1 MKRLLTIVLVLFLSG
16 CATVAKVDKGQQ
28 VVKDRLVVDLEGP
41 WNQFASVGSA
51 QIPTWTIDGFSVD
64 RLQFFVG
71 IKDGAQLA
79 PALPGSKDQRP
90 LMFRAQMQPHE
101 IVALYET
108 YLTRDGSTFKLDRLE
123 PVQFLEGQGFRFT
136 YLLTRRMD
144 DVRLAGVGYGVV
156 RGGELF
162 GIVYQAP
169 RLGFFPRYEK
179 QIEKMAL
186 TARLK

>member
-1 MKRLLTIVLVLFLSG
+1 MMRLLALVLVFLVTG
-16 CATVAKVDKGQQ
+16 CVTVAKVDKGQQ
-28 VVKDRLVVDLEGP
+28 IVQGRLVVELEGH
-41 WNQFASVGSA
+41 WNQFASVGQA

-71 IKDGAQLA
+71 VTDGAVLA
-79 PALPGSKDQRP
+79 PAQPGAKDQRP
-90 LMFRAQMQPHE
+90 LVFRAQMQPHE

-108 YLTRDGSTFKLDRLE
+108 YLTRDGSAFKLDRLE
-123 PVQFLEGQGFRFT
+123 PIQFLGGQGFRFA

-144 DVRLAGVGYGVV
+144 GVQLSGVGYGAV

-169 RLGFFPRYEK
+169 RLGFFPRYAK
-179 QIEKMAL
+179 QIETMAL
-186 TARLK
+186 SARLK